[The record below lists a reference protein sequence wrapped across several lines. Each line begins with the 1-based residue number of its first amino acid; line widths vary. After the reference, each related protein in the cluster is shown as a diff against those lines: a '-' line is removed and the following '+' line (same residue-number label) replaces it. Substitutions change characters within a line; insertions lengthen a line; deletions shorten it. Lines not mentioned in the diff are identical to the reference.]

1 MSSFVDYLHEVFEPF
16 GEISSRKMFGGDSIY
31 HDGLTFALVADD
43 TLYLKAD
50 EESKQIF
57 KEKGLERFTFEMKDK
72 VGSMNY
78 YRAPEEMFDD
88 PDEAHHW
95 ASLAFSAALRAAAK
109 KKPKKKKAKK

>member
-1 MSSFVDYLHEVFEPF
+1 MSSFVEYLHEVFEPF
-16 GEISSRKMFGGDSIY
+16 GEISTRKMFGGDSIS

-50 EESKQIF
+50 AESKAIF
-57 KEKGLERFTFEMKDK
+57 EDKDLERFTFTMKSK

-78 YRAPEEMFDD
+78 YRAPEEIYDD

-109 KKPKKKKAKK
+109 KKSKKKKK

>member
-1 MSSFVDYLHEVFEPF
+1 MSSFVEYLHEVFEPF
-16 GEISSRKMFGGDSIY
+16 GEISTRKMFGGDSIS

-50 EESKQIF
+50 EESKAIF
-57 KEKGLERFTFEMKDK
+57 EEKGLDRFTFTMKGK

-78 YRAPEEMFDD
+78 YRAPEEIYDD

-109 KKPKKKKAKK
+109 KKPKKKKK